1 MYIYYQEENIFPIL
15 IILCVEHDINKAGP
29 FVKVGCFMTFILYYT
44 VLKGIIV
51 FFCVQ
56 IYQFSAHE
64 QLHFI
69 MICKGSFVFHFLLT
83 VHFASIFYYLK
94 NLSNLAHQGTIEMS
108 ENSGIRLYK
117 FHCTWRSIY

>member
-44 VLKGIIV
+44 VLKGIIG

-69 MICKGSFVFHFLLT
+69 MICKGSFVFSFFINCTFCKYILLFKEF
-83 VHFASIFYYLK
+83 V
-94 NLSNLAHQGTIEMS
+94 
-108 ENSGIRLYK
+108 
-117 FHCTWRSIY
+117 